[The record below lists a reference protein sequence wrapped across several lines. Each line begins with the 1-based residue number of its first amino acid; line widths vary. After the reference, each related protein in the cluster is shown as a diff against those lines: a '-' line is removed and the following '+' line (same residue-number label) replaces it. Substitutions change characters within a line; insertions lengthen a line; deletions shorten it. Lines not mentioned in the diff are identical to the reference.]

1 MPSREQRSYTSDVQE
16 LRRMSAWWREWVAT
30 IDPGAK
36 LRDRGELCLN
46 EAVANIIQHGQAP
59 RAIRVTLDAD
69 VHAVRMTIADD
80 GEPFDPST
88 YPKAGLPRT
97 LDEARPGGLGLHILR
112 TSADVVDYGRL
123 DGWNTVTLTF
133 ARS

>member
-1 MPSREQRSYTSDVQE
+1 MARREQRTYTSDVRE
-16 LRRMSAWWREWVAT
+16 LRRMSAWWREWAAS
-30 IDPGAK
+30 IDPGTEVQN
-36 LRDRGELCLN
+36 RGELCLN
-46 EAVANIIQHGQAP
+46 EAVANIIQHGGSP
-59 RAIRVTLDAD
+59 SAIRITLDAD

-80 GEPFDPST
+80 GEPFDPLA
-88 YPKAGLPRT
+88 YPKADLPRT

-133 ARS
+133 VRS